1 MPEPEPRPY
10 RIGATLRTTDTRLLR
25 GFAALHARGGIDHI
39 QVRVIPGRTFNRD
52 LATIAAAGIPAT
64 VHAPHHGH
72 GVNPCAPAAYDD
84 RPPQEIKKHIE
95 QAMTQTLEA
104 ADTLGADTI
113 IIHAGWYEPGGR
125 SAALEEFPRFLD
137 RYSDPRLTLENL
149 PAVFRGRP
157 MLGTTAEELVDLAD
171 GRIRGFC
178 LDFAHLYCAANYRN
192 IPYPHSLKPFQA
204 LTIRHFHLSNT
215 EEGSIADRHLP
226 LDHPGCGLP
235 FPEVVRCIRTHPA
248 VPVSLE
254 YRRPA
259 GFYEAQIA
267 VFDAIYRKYS

>member
-84 RPPQEIKKHIE
+84 RPLAEIKKHVE
-95 QAMTQTLEA
+95 QTMTQTLEA
-104 ADTLGADTI
+104 ADVLGAETI

-125 SAALEEFPRFLD
+125 SAALEEFTRFLD
-137 RYSDPRLTLENL
+137 RHFDPRLTLETL

>member
-84 RPPQEIKKHIE
+84 RPLAEIKKHVE
-95 QAMTQTLEA
+95 QTMTQTLEA
-104 ADTLGADTI
+104 ADVLGAETI

-125 SAALEEFPRFLD
+125 SAALEEFTRFLD
-137 RYSDPRLTLENL
+137 RHFDPRLTLENL

-157 MLGTTAEELVDLAD
+157 ML
-171 GRIRGFC
+171 
-178 LDFAHLYCAANYRN
+178 
-192 IPYPHSLKPFQA
+192 
-204 LTIRHFHLSNT
+204 
-215 EEGSIADRHLP
+215 
-226 LDHPGCGLP
+226 
-235 FPEVVRCIRTHPA
+235 
-248 VPVSLE
+248 
-254 YRRPA
+254 
-259 GFYEAQIA
+259 
-267 VFDAIYRKYS
+267 

>member
-84 RPPQEIKKHIE
+84 RPPQEIKKHVE

-125 SAALEEFPRFLD
+125 SAALEEFTRFLD
-137 RYSDPRLTLENL
+137 RHFDPRLTLENL